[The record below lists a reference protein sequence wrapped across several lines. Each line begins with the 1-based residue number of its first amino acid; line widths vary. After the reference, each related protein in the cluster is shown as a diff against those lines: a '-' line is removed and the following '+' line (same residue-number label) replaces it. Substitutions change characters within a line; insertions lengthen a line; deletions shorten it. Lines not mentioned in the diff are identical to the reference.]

1 MSNPE
6 EENEYPS
13 EKAAKQYKDATE
25 SIERAASVGAYT
37 ELLSLFGMLMKF
49 ATDPRIEVV
58 MKFLNLFN
66 KFFDKAASKD
76 AGAIAEALYNEDNID
91 LMEQL
96 ADRFY
101 RFSAEGGSMNTML
114 IDLVNNW
121 PQVTKAVEDFGNEV
135 LRLTKPLSD
144 ARNEI
149 AQTNSELNALK
160 SVMKDIKDINLSS
173 WFDDLLE
180 YFD

>member
-1 MSNPE
+1 MSD
-6 EENEYPS
+6 
-13 EKAAKQYKDATE
+13 KAAKEYKDATE

-49 ATDPRIEVV
+49 ATDPRIETV

-76 AGAIAEALYNEDNID
+76 AGAWAEALYNEDNID
-91 LMEQL
+91 IMEQL

-101 RFSAEGGSMNTML
+101 RFSAEGGSLNTVL
-114 IDLVNNW
+114 IDLVNNS
-121 PQVTKAVEDFGNEV
+121 PQVTKSITDFSNEV
-135 LRLTKPLSD
+135 LKLTKPLRD
-144 ARNEI
+144 ANTEI
-149 AQTNSELNALK
+149 IKTRSELTALV
-160 SVMKDIKDINLSS
+160 SVMKDIKDINLSN